1 MTFASLCGFWILT
14 SAFSQYLP
22 LKALSDRERLNDE
35 LGTEQRLRKRAV
47 DELEKKLLGRKQSL
61 ICMQLAICLEF
72 LDYEQISPC
81 NPN

>member
-1 MTFASLCGFWILT
+1 M
-14 SAFSQYLP
+14 
-22 LKALSDRERLNDE
+22 NDE

-72 LDYEQISPC
+72 FGL
-81 NPN
+81 